1 MVAEIRYSPLY
12 PKQVA
17 SCRYI
22 LINSAVMPTP
32 GLTYSPVVIN
42 KPNFCRL
49 VIRAAKQGILI
60 SHIGY
65 PQTAEFISR
74 LTGAVIPVN
83 RDPAVAQ
90 RGDVLLICK
99 LTYRVGDPV
108 TKGRPVDAADFVF
121 WACEV
126 G

>member
-1 MVAEIRYSPLY
+1 MQIDIKPIPYPRRLVRRYLL
-12 PKQVA
+12 V
-17 SCRYI
+17 
-22 LINSAVMPTP
+22 NSAVMPTP
-32 GLTYSPVVIN
+32 GLTYYPTVLER
-42 KPNFCRL
+42 PAFCSM
-49 VIRAAKQGILI
+49 VMRAAKQGVLI

-65 PQTAEFISR
+65 PQTAEFISQ
-74 LTGAVIPVN
+74 LTGVVIPVN
-83 RDPAVAQ
+83 RDPVVAQ

>member
-1 MVAEIRYSPLY
+1 MQIDIKPISYPRRLTRRYLL
-12 PKQVA
+12 V
-17 SCRYI
+17 
-22 LINSAVMPTP
+22 NSAVMPTP
-32 GLTYSPVVIN
+32 GLNYYPTVLARPD
-42 KPNFCRL
+42 FCSMVL
-49 VIRAAKQGILI
+49 RAAKRDALI

-65 PQTAEFISR
+65 PQTAEFISQ
-74 LTGAVIPVN
+74 LTGVVIPVN

>member
-1 MVAEIRYSPLY
+1 MQINIKPIPYSRHLTRRYLL
-12 PKQVA
+12 V
-17 SCRYI
+17 
-22 LINSAVMPTP
+22 NSAVMPTP
-32 GLTYSPVVIN
+32 GLAYYPSVLERPT
-42 KPNFCRL
+42 FCAM
-49 VIRAAKQGILI
+49 VMRAAKQGALI

-65 PQTAEFISR
+65 PQTAEFISQ
-74 LTGAVIPVN
+74 LTGVVIPVS

-108 TKGRPVDAADFVF
+108 TKGQPVDAADFVF